1 MDFGKLVNTAKKV
14 WDNGGKEIVE
24 SLVSKA
30 MTSDDKK
37 QAVASN
43 PAPQTQPSKAPAP
56 VEPQQTTTPEVV
68 EVEVVQETTQKTGL
82 NPMDTGIMKVKENMT
97 KEDDEKFVE
106 SLQNGFSNVSAKNPA
121 EAMMA
126 LKVFAEATSETIKF
140 VKQQEVKRTAILA
153 ERDKQIAQIEATK
166 EILKEYLEKTFDE
179 RRSAFCKYFEVVDA
193 ALENGDNAVLSKAL
207 DSINSLASSSP
218 FKDLSN
224 MTTFKQI
231 MNDSNEDLDI

>member
-43 PAPQTQPSKAPAP
+43 LAPQTQPSKAPAP

>member
-37 QAVASN
+37 QSVASN

-82 NPMDTGIMKVKENMT
+82 NL
-97 KEDDEKFVE
+97 
-106 SLQNGFSNVSAKNPA
+106 SL
-121 EAMMA
+121 
-126 LKVFAEATSETIKF
+126 IH
-140 VKQQEVKRTAILA
+140 I
-153 ERDKQIAQIEATK
+153 
-166 EILKEYLEKTFDE
+166 
-179 RRSAFCKYFEVVDA
+179 
-193 ALENGDNAVLSKAL
+193 
-207 DSINSLASSSP
+207 
-218 FKDLSN
+218 
-224 MTTFKQI
+224 
-231 MNDSNEDLDI
+231 